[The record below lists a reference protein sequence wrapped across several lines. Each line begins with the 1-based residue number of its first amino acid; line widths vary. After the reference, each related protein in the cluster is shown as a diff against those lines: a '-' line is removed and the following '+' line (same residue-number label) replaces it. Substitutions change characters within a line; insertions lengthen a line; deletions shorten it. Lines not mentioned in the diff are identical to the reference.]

1 MKDLYLMNDFYQLCE
16 ELFAEWKEGS
26 KELVDDSLL
35 TSLVDLSFPPQ
46 PYVILKQGDMPLFI
60 LKSNAE
66 RTTELS
72 PILDLETKKYIEFAR
87 ELGEYYTLTD
97 YQTDFNHK
105 SFKKIHLT
113 TELGF
118 NAVID
123 IATIP
128 FFSRDLNKS
137 KVINE
142 IRTSYILFAYTLS
155 LQTFLFDKS
164 VLIPINIDPT
174 DEICL
179 ETLKKNEWLLFQLN
193 ILEVPIESLKMVDL
207 DKQNGQVTRALFS
220 LNNKHVL
227 ITSL

>member
-1 MKDLYLMNDFYQLCE
+1 MNDFYELCE
-16 ELFAEWKEGS
+16 ELFSEWKKGS
-26 KELVDDSLL
+26 KELVDDTLL
-35 TSLVDLSFPPQ
+35 RSLVDLSFPPQ
-46 PYVILKQGDMPLFI
+46 PYVILRNGDMPLFI
-60 LKSNAE
+60 LTSNAE
-66 RTTELS
+66 RTTEQS
-72 PILDLETKKYIEFAR
+72 HILDSESKNYVGIAR
-87 ELGEYYTLTD
+87 ELGEQNVSLDYHSCFFTKNFNKVDFATD
-97 YQTDFNHK
+97 
-105 SFKKIHLT
+105 
-113 TELGF
+113 LGF